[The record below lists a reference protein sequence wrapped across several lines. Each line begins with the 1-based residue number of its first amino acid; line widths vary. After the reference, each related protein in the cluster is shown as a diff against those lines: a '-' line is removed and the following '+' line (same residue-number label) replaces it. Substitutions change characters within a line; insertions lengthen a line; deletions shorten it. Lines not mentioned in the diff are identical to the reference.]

1 MECDSF
7 ACRSPYPSMPLP
19 TLSEL
24 KDRKVVQWGLA
35 YLAGAWFLLQFLSLL
50 GATYDWSGG
59 VLRAVPVLLGVGF
72 VAALVV
78 AWYHGERGEQKVSG
92 SELAILSV
100 LLILAG
106 IGVLL
111 VGDGSVPAPNSEA
124 KAVTPAA
131 PHPVADQTTL
141 AVLPFATVRADSAN
155 FAGDFA
161 AGLTS
166 ELIATLARSPALRV
180 AARTSAAALVGTNAS
195 SDSIG
200 RALGVAH
207 YVEGTVLRAG
217 DRIRVSV
224 RLIDTKT
231 GLQEWADTYE
241 RASSDVIAV
250 LDEIVPAIASRLQIQ
265 IASAGPKG
273 TDNAEAYAL
282 TLEGWRTWE
291 RGGDIAVY
299 APVALGLFRRSLA
312 LDSNYA
318 HALAGVAIAT
328 VFMVRA
334 GIVPDP
340 EAAWEMART
349 TAERAVG
356 IDPNEGTAY
365 LVLGR
370 IAEQHDNQPKRAVA
384 NYERAV
390 AANPS
395 DASALSTLA
404 LSYMYL
410 RDEPAAIRTAEQAVI
425 LDPLSATTLA
435 TVAYIYSSTGR
446 HERAIKFAREALR
459 ASPDDTRAL
468 YHLASVLAV
477 AGRTEEAVKVADRL
491 LQLYPNAEQNYWVA
505 SYVYARA
512 GDEAAA
518 ERQLDYIKQD
528 HYYFRAAVEAALGRP
543 DSAFTALDQSLAND
557 EYLLELPVDPWLAGL
572 HSDPRWEPL
581 LVRVQE
587 RNALKE

>member
-1 MECDSF
+1 
-7 ACRSPYPSMPLP
+7 MPFP
-19 TLSEL
+19 DFSQL
-24 KDRKVVQWGLA
+24 KERKVVQWGLA

-50 GATYDWSGG
+50 GATYDWPAG
-59 VLRAVPVLLGVGF
+59 LQRAIPVLLCVGF
-72 VAALVV
+72 VIALVL
-78 AWYHGERGEQKVSG
+78 AWYHGEQGEQKVTG
-92 SELAILSV
+92 SELAILT
-100 LLILAG
+100 LLLTLAG
-106 IGVLL
+106 LGVLL
-111 VGDGSVPAPNSEA
+111 VGDGSAPVETERN
-124 KAVTPAA
+124 THPAA
-131 PHPVADQTTL
+131 DPVADQTTL
-141 AVLPFATVRADSAN
+141 AVLPFATVRADSAD
-155 FAGDFA
+155 FTGDFA

-180 AARTSAAALVGTNAS
+180 AARTSAAAVVGTNAS

-224 RLIDTKT
+224 QLIDTKT

-241 RASSDVIAV
+241 RPSSDVIPV
-250 LDEIVPAIASRLQIQ
+250 LDGIVPAIASRLQIQ
-265 IASAGPKG
+265 IASVGPKG
-273 TDNAEAYAL
+273 TESTEAYAL
-282 TLEGWRTWE
+282 ALEGWRTWE

-299 APVALGLFRRSLA
+299 APVALGLFQRALA
-312 LDSNYA
+312 RDSNYA
-318 HALAGVAIAT
+318 HALTGVASAT
-328 VFMVRA
+328 VYMVRA

-340 EAAWEMART
+340 EAAWEMARK
-349 TAERAVG
+349 TAERAVEL
-356 IDPNEGTAY
+356 DPNEGTAY
-365 LVLGR
+365 AVLGR

-395 DASALSTLA
+395 DASALSMLA

-410 RDEPAAIRTAEQAVI
+410 RDESAAIRTAEQAVI

-435 TVAYIYSSTGR
+435 TAAYIYSSTGR
-446 HERAIKFAREALR
+446 HERAIKFARDALR

-477 AGRTEEAVKVADRL
+477 AGRTEEAVKVAERL
-491 LQLYPNAEQNYWVA
+491 LELYPNAEQNYWVA

-518 ERQLDYIKQD
+518 ERQLAYIKQD
-528 HYYFRAAVEAALGRP
+528 HFYFRAAVEAALGRP
-543 DSAFTALDQSLAND
+543 DAAFAALEQSLAND
-557 EYLLELPVDPWLAGL
+557 EYLLELPIDPWLAGL

-587 RNALKE
+587 GSALKE